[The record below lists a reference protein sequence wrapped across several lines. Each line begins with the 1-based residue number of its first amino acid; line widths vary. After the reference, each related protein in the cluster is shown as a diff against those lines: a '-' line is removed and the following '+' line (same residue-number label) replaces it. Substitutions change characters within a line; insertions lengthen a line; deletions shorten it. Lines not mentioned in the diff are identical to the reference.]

1 MPAAIRSIVI
11 GILGLMF
18 AVLVGSQLGQGSWML
33 PTVLGVS
40 AIVFAIYALF
50 LRAIRIEALILG
62 FLIFGYIVG
71 NRGFAQLTL
80 TQTSPVYLGE
90 FGMMVCLALLL
101 SRVALKHER
110 LIPRTPL
117 STAVL
122 IFLIA
127 GAVRLV
133 ADLFLNLSPATTLV
147 IIRSSH

>member
-1 MPAAIRSIVI
+1 
-11 GILGLMF
+11 
-18 AVLVGSQLGQGSWML
+18 
-33 PTVLGVS
+33 
-40 AIVFAIYALF
+40 
-50 LRAIRIEALILG
+50 
-62 FLIFGYIVG
+62 
-71 NRGFAQLTL
+71 
-80 TQTSPVYLGE
+80 
-90 FGMMVCLALLL
+90 MMVCLALLL

-147 IIRSSH
+147 TIRDSATVYYALFFFIAYRVGSDPVGTSGLISSLISCPRPRISRS